1 MSADDAAI
9 TPPVARLAPSA
20 SAGTRPDASPGAA
33 VFELRL
39 LGTPQVTGPSGAVHA
54 VSRKVLCLLAH
65 VALEGPT
72 SRERLAGLFWADL
85 DHGTARRNLRRELHR
100 LREAGLEAMLADAG
114 DRVALRSGVATDVGR
129 FEQALAQ
136 GDLAS
141 ALRLYGGPFL
151 DGRHGRDA
159 DLLAAWVTS
168 WRERLMQRFR
178 EAVEAQVSLHE
189 AAGHWREALVCQL
202 RLLEADLPQEAHVR
216 AAMRL
221 HARLGER
228 EAALKLFERCRRQL
242 GQELGLR
249 PMPETLRLAEDIR
262 AGSRHEAMPPAPL
275 PAAPRL
281 PGALPLVGRDRLFR
295 DLVAALAAGRT
306 VWLLG
311 DAGVGKT
318 RLAVEAVATRG
329 PNWTLQARPGDAQ
342 LPYAPAIRALRAVPG
357 GPGALDLP
365 TWAATALAHLLPEL
379 GTAGAPIE
387 TDADRARLQAA
398 LALALRQ
405 TWLADLATVVL
416 DDWHLA
422 DRASQDFWAG
432 RPDAGPWPGQG
443 GAGPALLVVAR
454 DADTSATQ
462 RDALLRAQRAGQAQ
476 RIDVPPLD
484 AAATREL
491 LGSMAATSA
500 DQAGD
505 AFAARLQRATGG
517 NPFFILETLRQLP
530 AVAAGSG
537 RDEALPLPPTV
548 RDAILARLDH
558 LDAATRR
565 LLEAASLTGLPFRLE
580 DLDGTT
586 ALSALEAVQAVEQAC
601 DQRVLVAGGDGLLSF
616 VHDLVAQTL
625 ADGLGAERRRLLH
638 RRLAQALERQG
649 GTPARL
655 AQHLEAAGEAQRAL
669 QARLA
674 AADAAAAVSAHDDAL
689 THLTA
694 ALAQASSAADRLTVQ
709 MRRARLL
716 QRASRNAEADAAFDA
731 AEEAALAAGDGAG
744 AVAVA
749 LSRAEHQAC
758 SNRGDAALATVDGL
772 LDDDLL
778 APLQQG
784 EALEVRA
791 DVFMRQGRLAE
802 AADALRAALA
812 ALPPGPT
819 AVRGRVLTALGRAA
833 LYQGAFAE
841 ASGWLDKAVRVQTVL
856 GAQEPLARVLFM
868 RGAALLHLGRFDE
881 AVAVLERARTHAAQ
895 VGSVPVQRG
904 ALLNLVKIHTQRG
917 EVDRAVAC
925 LDEGEALSPLYE
937 SLEAEGAFL
946 QARYYC
952 RALRGEVG
960 AALAMIPAVL
970 AHADRCTE
978 LYWQVGARQLVVD
991 LLLLTGDLARA
1002 GELLTDA
1009 ERLCDGDRDGHHRPL
1024 VVAKRAWWTL
1034 LQGDPAAAVAQL
1046 AALGPCQDMAMLE
1059 AQDVRRHVEAAA
1071 LLALGDATGAL
1082 AAVPAPDQ
1090 ASTEESKALQW
1101 AARVRAEAAAGGVT
1115 APTAAAVSALLAAEA
1130 RLPALEALA
1139 LRQAWAAGRPAGQGQ
1154 GAVDVEAR
1162 RQALVASLGDA
1173 WGQRSPAGV
1182 LAAGPVL
1189 AR

>member
-1 MSADDAAI
+1 MRPVPAAAD
-9 TPPVARLAPSA
+9 P
-20 SAGTRPDASPGAA
+20 GTDPGE
-33 VFELRL
+33 VTFQLQL
-39 LGTPQVTGPSGAVHA
+39 LGDPRVTSRTGAVQA
-54 VSRKVLCLLAH
+54 VSRKVVCLLAH

-72 SRERLAGLFWADL
+72 SRERLAGLFWAEL

-100 LREAGLEAMLADAG
+100 LREAGLAAILADAG
-114 DRVALRSGVATDVGR
+114 DRVALRPGVVTDVGR
-129 FEQALAQ
+129 FEQALSQ

-141 ALRLYGGPFL
+141 AIRHYGGPFL
-151 DGRHGRDA
+151 DGRPGRDA
-159 DLLAAWVTS
+159 DLLGAWVTS
-168 WRERLMQRFR
+168 WRERLAQRFR

-202 RLLEADLPQEAHVR
+202 RLLEIDLPQEAHVR

-249 PMPETLRLAEDIR
+249 PMPQTLRLADDIR
-262 AGSRHEAMPPAPL
+262 AGRHDEATPPAPSPVAL
-275 PAAPRL
+275 RL
-281 PGALPLVGRDRLFR
+281 PGSQPLVGRDRLLR
-295 DLVAALAAGRT
+295 DLAAALSAGRT
-306 VWLLG
+306 VWLVG
-311 DAGVGKT
+311 EAGIGKT
-318 RLAVEAVATRG
+318 RLAVEAVAACG

-342 LPYAPAIRALRAVPG
+342 LPYAPAIRALRAAPG
-357 GPGALDLP
+357 GPAALELP
-365 TWAATALAHLLPEL
+365 TWATTVLAHLLPEL
-379 GTAGAPIE
+379 GTSGGPIE

-405 TWLADLATVVL
+405 TWPAGLATVVL
-416 DDWHLA
+416 DDWQLA

-443 GAGPALLVVAR
+443 GAGPALLVIAR
-454 DADTSATQ
+454 DADTSAPQ
-462 RDALLRAQRAGQAQ
+462 REALVRAQRAGQAQ

-484 AAATREL
+484 VDATREL
-491 LGSMAATSA
+491 LGSMAATPA
-500 DQAGD
+500 HQASD
-505 AFAARLQRATGG
+505 AFATRLQRATGG
-517 NPFFILETLRQLP
+517 NPFFILETMRQLP
-530 AVAAGSG
+530 KGTAGDG

-548 RDAILARLDH
+548 RDAILARLDR
-558 LDAATRR
+558 LDAAARR

-601 DQRVLVAGGDGLLSF
+601 DQRVLTADADGLLSF
-616 VHDLVAQTL
+616 AHDLVAQAL

-655 AQHLEAAGEAQRAL
+655 ARHLEAAGEAPRAL

-674 AADAAAAVSAHDDAL
+674 AAEAAAAVSAHDDAL
-689 THLTA
+689 AHLTA

-731 AEEAALAAGDGAG
+731 AEEAALAAGDGPG
-744 AVAVA
+744 ALAVTLA
-749 LSRAEHQAC
+749 RAEHQAC

-772 LDDDLL
+772 LDDGWL

-812 ALPPGPT
+812 ALPPGPS

-833 LYQGAFAE
+833 LYQGGFAE

-856 GAQEPLARVLFM
+856 GAQEPLARALFM
-868 RGAALLHLGRFDE
+868 HGAALLHLGRFDD

-895 VGSVPVQRG
+895 AGSVPVQRG
-904 ALLNLVKIHTQRG
+904 AILNLVKIHTQRG

-925 LDEGEALSPLYE
+925 LEQGEALSPLYE

-952 RALRGEVG
+952 LALRGEIG
-960 AALAMIPAVL
+960 AARALIPAVL

-991 LLLLTGDLARA
+991 LLLLTGDLTRA
-1002 GELLTDA
+1002 GELLAEA

-1034 LQGDPAAAVAQL
+1034 LQGHAAAALAQL
-1046 AALGPCQDMAMLE
+1046 EALGPCQDMAMLE
-1059 AQDVRRHVEAAA
+1059 ALDVRRHVEAEAF
-1071 LLALGDATGAL
+1071 LALGDPSGAR
-1082 AAVPAPDQ
+1082 AALPAPDQ
-1090 ASTEESKALQW
+1090 ASTEESKVLQW

-1115 APTAAAVSALLAAEA
+1115 APTVAAVTALLAADA
-1130 RLPALEALA
+1130 RLPALEARV
-1139 LRQAWAAGRPAGQGQ
+1139 LRQAWAAGRPAGPI
-1154 GAVDVEAR
+1154 ANPKR
-1162 RQALVASLGDA
+1162 
-1173 WGQRSPAGV
+1173 
-1182 LAAGPVL
+1182 
-1189 AR
+1189 

>member
-1 MSADDAAI
+1 M
-9 TPPVARLAPSA
+9 TPRTAGSAPSA
-20 SAGTRPDASPGAA
+20 STGARADAALGTAT
-33 VFELRL
+33 FELHL
-39 LGTPQVTGPSGAVHA
+39 LGTPQVIGPSGAVHA
-54 VSRKVLCLLAH
+54 VSRKVLCLLAY
-65 VALEGPT
+65 VSLEGPS

-100 LREAGLEAMLADAG
+100 LREAGLEDMLADAG
-114 DRVALRSGVATDVGR
+114 DRVALRSVVVTDVGR
-129 FEQALAQ
+129 FEEALAQ
-136 GDLAS
+136 GDLAA
-141 ALRLYGGPFL
+141 ALRLYGGPLL

-159 DLLAAWVTS
+159 DLLASWVTS
-168 WRERLMQRFR
+168 WRERLAQRFR

-202 RLLEADLPQEAHVR
+202 RLLEVDLPQEAHVR

-249 PMPETLRLAEDIR
+249 PMPETLCLAEDIR
-262 AGSRHEAMPPAPL
+262 VGSRHEATPPAPS

-281 PGALPLVGRDRLFR
+281 PGALPLVGRDGLLRR
-295 DLVAALAAGRT
+295 LAASLAGGRT
-306 VWLLG
+306 VWLVG
-311 DAGVGKT
+311 EAGVGKT
-318 RLAVEAVATRG
+318 RLAAEAVAVRG
-329 PNWTLQARPGDAQ
+329 PSWTLQARPGDAQ
-342 LPYAPAIRALRAVPG
+342 VPYAPAIRALRAAPG
-357 GPGALDLP
+357 GPGALELP
-365 TWAATALAHLLPEL
+365 AWAASVLAHLLPEL
-379 GTAGAPIE
+379 GTSGAALD

-405 TWLADLATVVL
+405 TWPASLATVVL

-422 DRASQDFWAG
+422 DRASQDFWVG
-432 RPDAGPWPGQG
+432 RPDAGPWPGQAS
-443 GAGPALLVVAR
+443 AGLALLVIAR
-454 DADTSATQ
+454 DADTSVAQ
-462 RDALLRAQRAGQAQ
+462 RDALLRAQRAGQAET
-476 RIDVPPLD
+476 IDVPPLD
-484 AAATREL
+484 AGATREL
-491 LGSMAATSA
+491 LGWMVP
-500 DQAGD
+500 DQAARAGEG
-505 AFAARLQRATGG
+505 FAGRLQRATGG
-517 NPFFILETLRQLP
+517 NPFFILETLRQWP
-530 AVAAGSG
+530 TGTVGHG
-537 RDEALPLPPTV
+537 QDDALPLPPTV
-548 RDAILARLDH
+548 RDAILARLDR

-616 VHDLVAQTL
+616 AHDLVAQTL
-625 ADGLGAERRRLLH
+625 AEGLGAERRRLLH

-856 GAQEPLARVLFM
+856 GAQEPLARALFM

-991 LLLLTGDLARA
+991 LLLLTGDLTRA

-1082 AAVPAPDQ
+1082 AAVTAPDQ

-1139 LRQAWAAGRPAGQGQ
+1139 LRQAWAAGCSAGQGQ